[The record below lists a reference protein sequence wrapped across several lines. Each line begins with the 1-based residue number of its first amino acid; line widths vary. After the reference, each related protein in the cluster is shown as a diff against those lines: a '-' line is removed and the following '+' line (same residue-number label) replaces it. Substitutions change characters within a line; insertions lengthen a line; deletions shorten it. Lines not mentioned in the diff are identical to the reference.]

1 MQSHQSFSRPFPR
14 LRAHRELALIVEQAS
29 SGMSTAFP
37 VRLPY
42 YIVEPLHLLTF
53 ASGSLSFKH
62 PDHSINRSFFAPMSS
77 NASNAEFI
85 SILEAGETQSY
96 CQSAISALV
105 LYEYIITFGQE
116 VQFIWGSGATG
127 AIIIFYLNRCV
138 MVGVGIMNALS
149 IINWNANAVCCVDFT
164 DRRCPHLLWVSEL

>member
-1 MQSHQSFSRPFPR
+1 MQVTRSSYLFSRPGQS
-14 LRAHRELALIVEQAS
+14 ATLACTV
-29 SGMSTAFP
+29 
-37 VRLPY
+37 
-42 YIVEPLHLLTF
+42 
-53 ASGSLSFKH
+53 
-62 PDHSINRSFFAPMSS
+62 PMTLSS
-77 NASNAEFI
+77 NLVI
-85 SILEAGETQSY
+85 SETQSY
-96 CQSAISALV
+96 CQSAISGEWSHSSIYGVLGDRPCLISDIALV

-164 DRRCPHLLWVSEL
+164 DRRCPHSLWVSEVLYHHLITYLKLKLIQYSTSTSAVRQ